1 MPVRQAQDILNR
13 YWNRQIPVDPA
24 QIAQNAGARIFAD
37 YSMSSDDLSGCFD
50 IENGMPTI
58 RFNPDDA
65 WVRQRFTIA
74 HELGHMVLGHGRAMR
89 DNKRN
94 YRASADHYKEREA
107 NTFAAELLMPREV
120 VEWMVV
126 QQGRRD
132 IGQMSRDLGVSE
144 MAMRFRL
151 ENLGYLRDY

>member
-1 MPVRQAQDILNR
+1 MPVRQAQAILSQ

-24 QIAQNAGARIFAD
+24 QIARDAGAQIFAD
-37 YSMSSDDLSGCFD
+37 YSMSADDLSGCFD
-50 IENGMPTI
+50 IENGVPTI

-74 HELGHMVLGHGRAMR
+74 HELGHMILGHGRAMR
-89 DNKRN
+89 DNSQN
-94 YRASADHYKEREA
+94 YRESANHYIEREA

-120 VEWMVV
+120 IDWMIH
-126 QQGRRD
+126 QGRTD

-144 MAMRFRL
+144 MAMRYRL
-151 ENLGYLRDY
+151 RNLGYNFAY